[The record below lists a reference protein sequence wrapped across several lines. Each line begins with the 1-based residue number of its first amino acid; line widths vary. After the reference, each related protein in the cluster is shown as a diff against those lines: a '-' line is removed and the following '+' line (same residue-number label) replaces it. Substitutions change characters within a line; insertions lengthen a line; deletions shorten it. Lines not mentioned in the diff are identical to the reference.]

1 MRRWLSEAG
10 TVALALVVA
19 LIVWANAEQESNIE
33 FVMRG
38 VPISLRGIEGGLAL
52 QSVTAE
58 TVDVHGRAPEG
69 FWETGSEAEFDA
81 HVDLTGLPTGRHQM
95 DVQLTYPQRQV
106 QILDLT
112 PSEVSVELVRM
123 AQKSI
128 QVRAEVMDSPPF
140 GYDWHTPEVTP
151 PVVRVSGPE
160 RYVDAVVTAVV
171 EVYLRTARSTVERR
185 LSVSLRDKDDQP
197 IGNLVEWM
205 PRMVTVTVPIEQLPG
220 YRDVPVR
227 VRWEGQPARGYR
239 IREVAVDPS
248 IVTLFGSPAAIDT
261 VPGYVETA
269 PVNIEGANGNIV
281 ERLALIVPENVSV
294 FGAQSVVVSVGITP
308 IEESTWVQR
317 VPVIQG
323 LDDRLQAELSPRIVE
338 ILVAGP
344 LPRLETL
351 QPGDVQIV
359 LDLTGLEAGTHT
371 LEPSVILPEGI
382 RQETLVP
389 ETIEVK
395 ITWIPTPTPTV
406 TPTVTGTATATA
418 TMTPAIIPTVR
429 ATRTPTPAASGG
441 S

>member
-1 MRRWLSEAG
+1 MRRWLAEAG
-10 TVALALVVA
+10 TVALALVLA

-58 TVDVHGRAPEG
+58 TVDVRGRAPEG

-81 HVDLTGLPTGRHQM
+81 HVDLTGLSTGRHQM
-95 DVQLTYPQRQV
+95 DVQLTYPQREV

-140 GYDWHTPEVTP
+140 GYDWHRPEVTP
-151 PVVRVSGPE
+151 PVVQVSGPE

-197 IGNLVEWM
+197 IGNLVEWT
-205 PRMVTVTVPIEQLPG
+205 PRLVTVTVPIEQRPG

-248 IVTLFGSPAAIDT
+248 IVTLFGSPTAIEA
-261 VPGYVETA
+261 VPGYVETT
-269 PVNIEGANGNIV
+269 PVNIEGANGNVV

-294 FGAQSVVVSVGITP
+294 FGAQSIVVSVGITP

-317 VPVIQG
+317 APVIQG

-418 TMTPAIIPTVR
+418 TMTPAVVPTVR
-429 ATRTPTPAASGG
+429 ATRTPTPAGSGG

>member
-140 GYDWHTPEVTP
+140 GYDWHRPEVTP

-197 IGNLVEWM
+197 IGNLVEWT
-205 PRMVTVTVPIEQLPG
+205 PRLVTVTVPIEQLPG

-248 IVTLFGSPAAIDT
+248 IVTLFGSPAAIEA

-418 TMTPAIIPTVR
+418 TMTPAIVPTVR

>member
-19 LIVWANAEQESNIE
+19 LIVWANAEQESNPI

-38 VPISLRGIEGGLAL
+38 VSVSLRGMGAGLAL
-52 QSVTAE
+52 RSLTVE
-58 TVDVHGRAPEG
+58 SVDVHGRAPED
-69 FWETGSEAEFDA
+69 FWQTGREGDFDA
-81 HVDLTGLPTGRHQM
+81 YVDLTELGVGKHQL
-95 DVQLTYPQRQV
+95 DVQVASFQPEV
-106 QILDLT
+106 QILEVT
-112 PSEVSVELVRM
+112 PPQVTVELERM
-123 AQKSI
+123 KQKSVSI
-128 QVRAEVMDSPPF
+128 RAEVMDSAPF

-151 PVVRVSGPE
+151 PEVQVSGPE
-160 RYVDAVVTAVV
+160 RYVDSVTTAVV
-171 EVYLRTARSTVERR
+171 EVYLRTARNVVERR
-185 LSVSLRDKDDQP
+185 LPVSLRGRDGQP
-197 IGNLVEWM
+197 VGNVVEWA
-205 PRMVTVTVPIEQLPG
+205 PRMVTVTVQIEQRPG
-220 YRDVPVR
+220 YRDVSVR
-227 VRWEGQPARGYR
+227 VRREGQVARGYR
-239 IREVAVDPS
+239 ISEVAVDPS
-248 IVTLFGSPAAIDT
+248 IVTLFGSPAAIEA
-261 VPGYVETA
+261 VPGYVETTA
-269 PVNIEGANGNIV
+269 VNIEGANGNIV

-323 LDDRLQAELSPRIVE
+323 LGDGLQVELSPRIVE

-351 QPGDVQIV
+351 QPGDVQIL

-389 ETIEVK
+389 KTIEVK
-395 ITWIPTPTPTV
+395 ITWISTPTPTI

-418 TMTPAIIPTVR
+418 TMTPAIIPTVS

>member
-38 VPISLRGIEGGLAL
+38 VPISLRGIEAGLAL
-52 QSVTAE
+52 QSVTTE

-197 IGNLVEWM
+197 IGNLVEWT
-205 PRMVTVTVPIEQLPG
+205 PRLVTVTVPIEQRPG

-239 IREVAVDPS
+239 ISEVAVDPS
-248 IVTLFGSPAAIDT
+248 IVTLFGSPTAIEA

-351 QPGDVQIV
+351 QPGDVQIL

-418 TMTPAIIPTVR
+418 TMTPAVAPTVR

>member
-19 LIVWANAEQESNIE
+19 LIVWANAEQESNIV
-33 FVMRG
+33 FVMRE
-38 VPISLRGIEGGLAL
+38 VPISLRGIGGGLAL

-81 HVDLTGLPTGRHQM
+81 HVDLTGLPTGRHQV

-128 QVRAEVMDSPPF
+128 QVRAEVMDSSPF

-151 PVVRVSGPE
+151 PEVQVSGPE
-160 RYVDAVVTAVV
+160 RYVDSVTTAVV

-197 IGNLVEWM
+197 IGNLVEWT
-205 PRMVTVTVPIEQLPG
+205 PRLVTVTVPIEQRPG

-269 PVNIEGANGNIV
+269 PVNIEGADGNIV

-323 LDDRLQAELSPRIVE
+323 LGDGLQAELSPRIVE
-338 ILVAGP
+338 TLVAGP

-351 QPGDVQIV
+351 QPGDVQIL

-395 ITWIPTPTPTV
+395 ITWIPTPTATV

-418 TMTPAIIPTVR
+418 TMTPAIVPTVR
-429 ATRTPTPAASGG
+429 ATHTPTPAASGG

>member
-19 LIVWANAEQESNIE
+19 LIVWANAEQESNIV
-33 FVMRG
+33 FVMRE
-38 VPISLRGIEGGLAL
+38 VPISLRGIGGGLAL

-81 HVDLTGLPTGRHQM
+81 HVDLTGLPTGRHQV

-128 QVRAEVMDSPPF
+128 QVRAEVMDSSPF

-151 PVVRVSGPE
+151 PEVQVSGPE
-160 RYVDAVVTAVV
+160 RYVDSVTTAVV

-197 IGNLVEWM
+197 IGNLVEWT
-205 PRMVTVTVPIEQLPG
+205 PRLVTVTVPIEQRPG

-269 PVNIEGANGNIV
+269 PVNIEGADGNIV

-323 LDDRLQAELSPRIVE
+323 LGDGLQAELSPRIVE

-351 QPGDVQIV
+351 QPGDVQIL

-395 ITWIPTPTPTV
+395 ITWIPTPTATV

-418 TMTPAIIPTVR
+418 TMTPAIVPTVR
-429 ATRTPTPAASGG
+429 ATHTPTPAASGG